1 MEILISIG
9 IFALGVVIGAVVMA
23 AVFAKRY
30 SCILDDIYNK
40 GVEIGQKEERQKW
53 LRIQEKVFDTARES
67 KQ

>member
-1 MEILISIG
+1 MEVLVNIGLI
-9 IFALGVVIGAVVMA
+9 AVGAVAGAVSMA

-30 SCILDDIYNK
+30 SYILDDIYNK

-67 KQ
+67 K